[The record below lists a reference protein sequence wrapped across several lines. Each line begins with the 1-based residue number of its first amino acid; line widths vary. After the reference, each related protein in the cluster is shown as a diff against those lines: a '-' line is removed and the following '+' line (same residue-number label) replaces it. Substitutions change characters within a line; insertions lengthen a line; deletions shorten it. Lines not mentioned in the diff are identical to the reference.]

1 MFHSLYIVLESG
13 VCIFSKDFIEVGV
26 ESQLITGFLNALGA
40 FATEALGS
48 EMQSLKLQTGEQLS
62 ILKYTQSKTPLVGI
76 VIADPRDN
84 PKLIQRLLLRILTE
98 FTSIFKRQLDI
109 EKVMNV
115 NVFKEFSY
123 TVDTILEGKISSRT
137 KFKMFLGVFIG
148 LVLMGFILL
157 AFIPLIIR
165 LSSTGISNLN
175 LPDIIFS
182 DGDLSAQELQTLQ
195 TIVLV
200 VIGAMMLFTCIL
212 FFLPTFLSAYI
223 AGNRQRGIWTAILL
237 GTSVAVIILIAT
249 PFIKSF
255 LDVNIFLWYIAFSP
269 LLIFLALV
277 CGFYGGRLKEQRRL
291 YPLPTK
297 KSENIL

>member
-84 PKLIQRLLLRILTE
+84 SKLIQRLLLRILTE

-137 KFKMFLGVFIG
+137 KSKMFLGVLIG
-148 LVLMGFILL
+148 LILMGFILL

-165 LSSTGISNLN
+165 ISSTGFSNLN

-212 FFLPTFLSAYI
+212 FLLPTFLSAYI

-237 GTSVAVIILIAT
+237 GISVAVIILIAT

-255 LDVNIFLWYIAFSP
+255 LDVNIFLWYVAFSP

-277 CGFYGGRLKEQRRL
+277 CGFYGGRLKEQWRL